1 MREIQFSSF
10 SVGRNMIL
18 VMLVLAVSSK
28 ASHNIIEDP
37 YSAVP
42 RMPDQSQQPS
52 FVWTNNIRFTII
64 GWFD

>member
-1 MREIQFSSF
+1 MRDIQFSSF
-10 SVGRNMIL
+10 SVGRNMIV

-28 ASHNIIEDP
+28 ASHRIIEDP

-52 FVWTNNIRFTII
+52 LVWTNNIRFTII
-64 GWFD
+64 GWF